1 MTALEFLARLRQ
13 LPASTPLSLPHVA
26 AALEM
31 LSSVLAR
38 QPNGDVGQR
47 ERWTDEAVL
56 AQWLGEPV
64 GTVEGWRLGATSK
77 QPYRL
82 GAVVDW
88 LDEHMVTLMGSE
100 ADTDEDVARI
110 AAACRTSLIPAL
122 EVDGHLIG
130 FFRSLHL
137 EMEPQGYVIVQGDD
151 LRALETARLTPRQSA
166 NLMAGYQAL
175 AVFAKQLST
184 SPSQAMATWRG
195 IRDEISPDL
204 ALQFFLAAIG
214 HDYDVAM
221 EILASLD
228 EALLRSRWH
237 LGCWLW
243 ELLLN
248 HEFRNLNA
256 DTLLSAFTFAGEQD
270 ISINTVKGYKDS
282 FGYPVFNGT
291 SAHLLADTY
300 GDHFRLNLRVG
311 FGMPIYEQ
319 LLCGLLERGLDVEIE
334 NYGGL
339 TALGIG
345 EVVQGKYSTGSEFC
359 GVLNTH
365 TLRSKLES
373 TLDSKAA
380 KPRKQPA

>member
-1 MTALEFLARLRQ
+1 MTALEFLIRLQQ
-13 LPASTPLSLPHVA
+13 LPSATPMCLPHVA
-26 AALEM
+26 AALE
-31 LSSVLAR
+31 VLAPILTCRPKDSVER
-38 QPNGDVGQR
+38 QK
-47 ERWTDEAVL
+47 RWTDEAAL
-56 AQWLGEPV
+56 AHWLSEPV
-64 GTVEGWRLGATSK
+64 SAVEDWRLDVTGK
-77 QPYRL
+77 QQYRL

-88 LDEHMVTLMGSE
+88 LDGHTVTLTG
-100 ADTDEDVARI
+100 TDEDATRI
-110 AAACRTSLIPAL
+110 AEACWTNLIPAL

-166 NLMAGYQAL
+166 NLMAAYQAL
-175 AVFAKQLST
+175 AVFAKRLSA

-221 EILASLD
+221 EIFASLD

-256 DTLLSAFTFAGEQD
+256 DTLLSAFTFASEQG
-270 ISINTVKGYKDS
+270 IGINTVKGYKDS

-319 LLCGLLERGLDVEIE
+319 LLCGLLNGGLDVEVE

-345 EVVQGKYSTGSEFC
+345 DVVQATYSTGSEFC
-359 GVLNTH
+359 SVLNTH